1 MSDVQAQ
8 FIKFKK
14 YKELLKQL
22 VSRDLKVKY
31 RRSVLGYL
39 WSLLNPLLMMVVIS
53 AVFSYMFRF
62 DIEYY
67 PVYLLSGQIFFQFF
81 SDATN
86 MAMGS
91 IIQNSSLIKK
101 VYVPKYIF
109 PMSRVLSCFV
119 TMLFSMAAII
129 IVVLIMRVKITAA
142 ILLTPIPLL
151 FILCFTM
158 GIGMIM
164 SVLSVYFRDVVH
176 LYSVLLTAWMY
187 VTPIF
192 YPLNAVPENI
202 QVILK
207 CNPLYQIITCFRTI
221 LLDGQIPTLENL
233 FICIIWCAISIV
245 GGLWL
250 FKKKQCDFILHI

>member
-91 IIQNSSLIKK
+91 IIIG
-101 VYVPKYIF
+101 
-109 PMSRVLSCFV
+109 
-119 TMLFSMAAII
+119 
-129 IVVLIMRVKITAA
+129 VLIMRVKITAA